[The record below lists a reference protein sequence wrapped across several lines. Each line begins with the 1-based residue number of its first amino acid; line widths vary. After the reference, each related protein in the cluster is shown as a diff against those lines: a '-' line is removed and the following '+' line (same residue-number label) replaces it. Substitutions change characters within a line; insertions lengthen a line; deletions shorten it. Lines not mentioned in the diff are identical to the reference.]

1 MLKNFCFTNIQR
13 KSVLPNFL
21 VFICINMSEQEELKN
36 DAYKGSKILYEDD
49 NIIFLKCL
57 SYESAKYFGPPFLWK
72 KWESHKYGDTF
83 IVVDK
88 KGNEWVPTKSYVISV
103 GEHDTYYLDEEDQQ
117 VKTSEFFR
125 QFPQIENLVY
135 KTIPA
140 QTIYQILKKIQY
152 GEEYPSHTLNRY
164 DDLISGFR
172 FNKNSPGKSMVQLT
186 FDDDE
191 DYFKLFDL
199 HEDDIWFLG
208 NLFSYYGYDMGF
220 YYSDLAYEDW
230 KEGYLLYEFNEEN
243 RRKIF
248 EIMTYFDPKLSTMEG
263 ETNIQISKLLY
274 DTFPRQ
280 TENIIDDYQT
290 EKEQCIT
297 RTAKTEVT
305 NDLTDKF
312 INYGIFEKNTFSKYV
327 TTVSVLL
334 SIYKMYGD
342 YDLTIQELMSKLGH
356 EFSVGPYQEYMYE
369 YGCDDFDSESF
380 NNYVSKQLAK
390 MLEEIEESDKF
401 SNLDEFKKVSSE
413 VRKNYDFDKWYPTP
427 KDKTLKFNIRSIDPK
442 TNKITL
448 VTQKQFEDVKGRSLT
463 LDEFNSFLYNLE
475 LFEGKILNLRKKR

>member
-1 MLKNFCFTNIQR
+1 
-13 KSVLPNFL
+13 
-21 VFICINMSEQEELKN
+21 MSEQEELKN

-72 KWESHKYGDTF
+72 RWDTYKNGDTF

-88 KGNEWVPTKSYVISV
+88 KGNEWAPTKSYVISV
-103 GEHDTYYLDEEDQQ
+103 GEHNTYYLDEEDQEVRSSQ
-117 VKTSEFFR
+117 FFH
-125 QFPQIENLVY
+125 QFPQIENLFY
-135 KTIPA
+135 KIIPA
-140 QTIYQILKKIQY
+140 QNIYQLLKKIQN

-172 FNKNSPGKSMVQLT
+172 FNKTSPGKSMIQLT
-186 FDDDE
+186 FDYDE

-199 HEDDIWFLG
+199 NEGDLWFLR
-208 NLFSYYGYDMGF
+208 NLFSYYNNDMGF
-220 YYSDLAYEDW
+220 YSSDMAYEDW
-230 KEGYLLYEFNEEN
+230 KEGYLLYEFNDEN
-243 RRKIF
+243 RRKIL
-248 EIMTYFDPKLSTMEG
+248 EIMTYFNPKLDKMEDA
-263 ETNIQISKLLY
+263 TNNQIAKLLY

-280 TENIIDDYQT
+280 TENIIDDYQS
-290 EKEQCIT
+290 EKEQCMT
-297 RTAKTEVT
+297 RTAQTDIT
-305 NDLTDKF
+305 NDLKDKF
-312 INYGIFEKNTFSKYV
+312 INYGIFEKNMFNKYV

-334 SIYKMYGD
+334 SLYKMYGD
-342 YDLTIQELMSKLGH
+342 HDLTIQELMSKLAH
-356 EFSVGPYQEYMYE
+356 EFSVGPYEEYMYE

-380 NNYVSKQLAK
+380 NNYTSHQLNK
-390 MLEEIEESDKF
+390 IIEEIEESDRF

-442 TNKITL
+442 TNKITI
-448 VTQKQFEDVKGRSLT
+448 VTQRQFEDTKNRSLT

-475 LFEGKILNLRKKR
+475 LFERNILKTRKK

>member
-1 MLKNFCFTNIQR
+1 
-13 KSVLPNFL
+13 
-21 VFICINMSEQEELKN
+21 MSEQEELKN

-72 KWESHKYGDTF
+72 KWDTYKNGDTF

-103 GEHDTYYLDEEDQQ
+103 GEHNTYYLDEEDQEVRSSQ
-117 VKTSEFFR
+117 FFH

-135 KTIPA
+135 KIIPA
-140 QTIYQILKKIQY
+140 QNIYQLLKKIQN

-164 DDLISGFR
+164 DELISGFR
-172 FNKNSPGKSMVQLT
+172 FNKTSPGKSMIQLT
-186 FDDDE
+186 FDYDE

-199 HEDDIWFLG
+199 NEGDLWFLR
-208 NLFSYYGYDMGF
+208 NLFSYYNDDMGF
-220 YYSDLAYEDW
+220 YQSDNAYEDW
-230 KEGYLLYEFNEEN
+230 REGYILYEFNDEN

-248 EIMTYFDPKLSTMEG
+248 EIMTYFDPKLSEMDG
-263 ETNIQISKLLY
+263 ENNIQISKLLY

-280 TENIIDDYQT
+280 TESIIDDYQS
-290 EKEQCIT
+290 EKEQCMT
-297 RTAKTEVT
+297 RTAKEEIT
-305 NDLTDKF
+305 NELKDKF
-312 INYGIFEKNTFSKYV
+312 INYGIFEKNMFNKYV
-327 TTVSVLL
+327 TTVNVLL
-334 SIYKMYGD
+334 SLYKMYND
-342 YDLTIQELMSKLGH
+342 HDLTIQELMSKLGR
-356 EFSVGPYQEYMYE
+356 EFSVGPYEEYMYE
-369 YGCDDFDSESF
+369 YGCNDFDSESF
-380 NNYVSKQLAK
+380 NNYTSHQLNK
-390 MLEEIEESDKF
+390 IIEEIEESDRF

-442 TNKITL
+442 TNKITI
-448 VTQKQFEDVKGRSLT
+448 VTKRQFEDTKNRSLT

-475 LFEGKILNLRKKR
+475 LFERNILKTRKK